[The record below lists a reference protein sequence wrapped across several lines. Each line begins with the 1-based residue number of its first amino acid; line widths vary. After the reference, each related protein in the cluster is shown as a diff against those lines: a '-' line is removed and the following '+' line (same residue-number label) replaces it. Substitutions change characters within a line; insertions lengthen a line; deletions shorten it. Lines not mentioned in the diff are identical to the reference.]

1 MKSRPERMTAEERR
15 ESVLDAAVHEFATF
29 GLHGA
34 STEAIAERAG
44 ISQPYIFKIFGT
56 KKDLFLATAERVCDR
71 VDAQFEVAAEA
82 ARQRPGIQPHEI
94 IEMIGKSFVD
104 LMGRRE
110 ELLVLLQSFAA
121 CADPDVLEVSRR
133 RMRKVHSF
141 VQEVSGGSD
150 AEVQQFMAYG
160 MLLTVSAGMSL
171 PEIAPRDP
179 WARKMIT
186 FEH

>member
-1 MKSRPERMTAEERR
+1 MTAEERR
-15 ESVLDAAVHEFATF
+15 ESVIDAAVHEFAAF

-56 KKDLFLATAERVCDR
+56 KKELFLATAERVCDR
-71 VDAQFEVAAEA
+71 IDAQFEAASETA
-82 ARQRPGIQPHEI
+82 LQRPGATSHEI
-94 IEMIGKSFVD
+94 IETIGKSFVE

-121 CADPDVLEVSRR
+121 SADPEVLEVSRR
-133 RMRKVHSF
+133 RMQQVHSF
-141 VQEVSGGSD
+141 VQKVSGGSD
-150 AEVQQFMAYG
+150 GEVQMFMAYG
-160 MLLTVSAGMSL
+160 MLLTVSAGLNL
-171 PEIAPRDP
+171 PAITASDP